1 MWKLSAIPVCFVMC
15 AVARCQMIDG
25 KFGLFERCLITT
37 NTLTSTRRSTSFRW
51 IMSRSFLQLKLLPMR
66 HDHGYRPFFM
76 NLTFDICA
84 FFRNLQNENG
94 ARQLIL
100 RELFQTVKPYTNI
113 NHTCPYHHDVE
124 VSKLWTGNLE
134 ARFLRHLPLPHGDY
148 SLCLSWYT
156 SSVHRATVK
165 VYFRLTDS

>member
-1 MWKLSAIPVCFVMC
+1 
-15 AVARCQMIDG
+15 
-25 KFGLFERCLITT
+25 
-37 NTLTSTRRSTSFRW
+37 
-51 IMSRSFLQLKLLPMR
+51 MR

-76 NLTFDICA
+76 NLTFDVCA

-94 ARQLIL
+94 PKELIL

-134 ARFLRHLPLPHGDY
+134 ARFLRYLPLPQGDY
-148 SLCLSWYT
+148 SLSLSWYT

>member
-1 MWKLSAIPVCFVMC
+1 MVKRVKAHTVSDHHKYVDIYTKIYKFPVDNVT
-15 AVARCQMIDG
+15 V
-25 KFGLFERCLITT
+25 
-37 NTLTSTRRSTSFRW
+37 RSCCC
-51 IMSRSFLQLKLLPMR
+51 SRIYLLDIHVPAGSSFLQLKLLPMR